1 MDRRTDTASYRD
13 AMDASKNKVYLFF
26 RWRFDDDINDS
37 SYKGDEF
44 DDDDNADKD
53 DDSASDR
60 AAWLYFC
67 FLAMTMSRV
76 WK

>member
-1 MDRRTDTASYRD
+1 MTDGHTDRHTDGQTETASYRD

-26 RWRFDDDINDS
+26 QWRFDDDINDS
-37 SYKGDEF
+37 YYEGDEF

-60 AAWLYFC
+60 AA
-67 FLAMTMSRV
+67 
-76 WK
+76 